1 MDSNIKWRK
10 IWVNVNV
17 SVYQKEGE
25 QVTDGCEARAVGQ
38 DGGEKSQE
46 PMLRNSYA
54 LNTQMKWR

>member
-1 MDSNIKWRK
+1 M
-10 IWVNVNV
+10 NVNV

-46 PMLRNSYA
+46 PRLRNSYA